1 MNPTTFKSSSF
12 WTLCAGIAIGGVC
25 MASIVGGTRGSNVA
39 VAQSFP
45 PARIISSTT
54 AESAAT
60 LRSLDTS
67 FANLAEFASPAVVQI
82 RSESKGTTDMMG
94 RMMPVGG
101 EGSGVIVRPDGYI
114 VTNDHVVGGFEKV
127 RVYLQDGR
135 DFPGTVMR
143 AEDSDIAVVK
153 IDAKDLPTLAFADSS
168 TVKPGEFSIAI
179 GSPFGFENT
188 VTVGHISA
196 LGRANRIADM
206 RNGTRVYTDLIQT
219 DTPINMGNSGG
230 PLINI
235 DGQIIGINTSIYSQ
249 SGGSNGIGF
258 AIPSNQARLISE
270 MLIEGKKIVRGA
282 LGVIP
287 EDLREYKKK
296 EMNIEGGAI
305 VGKPF
310 FSNGPAGLAG
320 IKEGDVIVRVGK
332 YPIKGQIDV
341 RNSML
346 QYPPQSKVEVE
357 FIRDGKHQ
365 TAEVTL
371 TDPKSLQKLIAP
383 TVPQDGSDPHAQLD
397 IPDLKGFDTPVPP
410 QGPDSS
416 PKAGGKAKLG
426 VSVMTLDDKTRK
438 QFGIP
443 SDIKGAVVVTVQPG
457 SVADR
462 VLALQPG
469 DVILK
474 FGNIRVESADQ
485 VSEAMKGVKNG
496 DKRTISY
503 GRYTTESRSLMTTDV
518 TFK

>member
-39 VAQSFP
+39 HAQSLP
-45 PARIISSTT
+45 PARMISSTT
-54 AESAAT
+54 AESTAT
-60 LRSLDTS
+60 LRSLDKS

-82 RSESKGTTDMMG
+82 KSESKGTTDMMG
-94 RMMPVGG
+94 RMMPIGG

-114 VTNDHVVGGFEKV
+114 VTNDHVVGGFDKV
-127 RVYLQDGR
+127 RVFLQDGR

-153 IDAKDLPTLAFADSS
+153 IDAKDLPTLSFADSS

-196 LGRANRIADM
+196 LGRANRISDM

-282 LGVIP
+282 LGVVP
-287 EDLREYKKK
+287 EDLRDYQKKQ
-296 EMNIEGGAI
+296 MNIDGGAI
-305 VGKPF
+305 VSKPF
-310 FSNGPAGLAG
+310 LSNGPAGVAG

-346 QYPPQSKVEVE
+346 QYPPDSKVEVE
-357 FIRDGKHQ
+357 YIRDGKHQ
-365 TAEVTL
+365 TAEVKL
-371 TDPKSLQKLIAP
+371 TDPKSLQKMFAP
-383 TVPQDGSDPHAQLD
+383 VPDDSDSPHGNLD
-397 IPDLKGFDTPVPP
+397 IPDLKGFDLVPP

-416 PKAGGKAKLG
+416 PKIGGKPKLG
-426 VSVMTLDDKTRK
+426 VSVVTLDDKMRK
-438 QFGIP
+438 QFSIP
-443 SDIKGAVVVTVQPG
+443 AGVRGAVVVSVQPG
-457 SVADR
+457 SVAER
-462 VLALQPG
+462 IGMQAG
-469 DVILK
+469 DVIQK
-474 FGNIRVESADQ
+474 FGDVAIDTADQ
-485 VSEAMKGVKNG
+485 VSTAMKSVKSG
-496 DKRTISY
+496 DKRMIKY
-503 GRYTTESRSLMTTDV
+503 GRYTDDTRMVAETEA